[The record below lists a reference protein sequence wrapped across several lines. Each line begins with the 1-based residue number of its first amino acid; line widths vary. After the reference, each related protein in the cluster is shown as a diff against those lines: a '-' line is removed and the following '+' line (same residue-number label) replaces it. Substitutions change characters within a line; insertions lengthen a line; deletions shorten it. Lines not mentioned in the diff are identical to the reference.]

1 MIDILR
7 IIDYRPVF
15 PPIITVSASM
25 IHVYTFV
32 ITSGSALVLQK
43 NPMAGGPT
51 LHIDEVTY
59 NLMFFPRIPSI
70 SVAIYFVEQETNTG
84 KFAIFFYGFFFIKV
98 LSRSAFLKSEC
109 VTESESTSVL
119 RNAQFDRPRVE
130 LKSCTKCSLQSL
142 VE

>member
-1 MIDILR
+1 
-7 IIDYRPVF
+7 
-15 PPIITVSASM
+15 M

-84 KFAIFFYGFFFIKV
+84 KFAIFFYGFF
-98 LSRSAFLKSEC
+98 LLKC
-109 VTESESTSVL
+109 WAVQ
-119 RNAQFDRPRVE
+119 RF
-130 LKSCTKCSLQSL
+130 
-142 VE
+142 